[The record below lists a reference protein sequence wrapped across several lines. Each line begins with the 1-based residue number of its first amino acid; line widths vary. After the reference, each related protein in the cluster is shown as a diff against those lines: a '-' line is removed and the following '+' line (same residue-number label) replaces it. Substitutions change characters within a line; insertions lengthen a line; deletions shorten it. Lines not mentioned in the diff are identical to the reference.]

1 MKILY
6 AAPNNS
12 NAKIQLARFLDA
24 MQGSDHQIKL
34 AAYKRSMPKDTNID
48 WCLDAL
54 LNFCQPE
61 TTSLNNDNLVIYFDQ
76 IKSYAPDLIISDLEY
91 FTSFIANELNVP
103 LWQCSSSLINFAMTR
118 REKYDLGLSKY
129 YLYAANMTYE
139 QTQRIVHLIDNSDRN
154 FVYSHFGDAENP
166 PTLQNG
172 FEWIRPYHQIHKEYE
187 PCQHYAAA
195 ALTNSDKNIIGVLKK
210 YADSVVFTDCCAEK
224 YQNVL
229 MKDIAIQ
236 DEYYCNLKN
245 SPIFICQG
253 QTSFLADAFYNGK
266 FSIIYPDYNDAEA
279 VINSQLTKK
288 FGLGRITTYT
298 EDINL
303 FSDYKVNPT
312 YNENIK
318 QLHEKIEEL

>member
-1 MKILY
+1 MRILY
-6 AAPNNS
+6 ASSNNYGS
-12 NAKIQLARFLDA
+12 GIQLARFLEA
-24 MQGSDHQIKL
+24 MQGTAHQIKV
-34 AAYKRSMPKDTNID
+34 AAYKRSSPKNISID
-48 WCLDAL
+48 WSLDAL

-61 TTSLNNDNLVIYFDQ
+61 TLSLNNDNLVIYFEQ

-91 FTSFIANELNVP
+91 FTSAIANELNVP

-129 YLYAANMTYE
+129 YLYAANMAYE

-154 FVYSHFGDAENP
+154 FVYSHFGDAESP

-187 PCQHYAAA
+187 PCQHYAVA
-195 ALTNSDKNIIGVLKK
+195 ALINSNKNIIGVLKK

-279 VINSQLTKK
+279 VINSHLSKK
-288 FGLGRITTYT
+288 FGLGQITTYK
-298 EDINL
+298 EDISSITN
-303 FSDYKVNPT
+303 KIVNPQ
-312 YNENIK
+312 YSEDMK
-318 QLHEKIEEL
+318 QLHEKVAEL

>member
-6 AAPNNS
+6 AASNNS
-12 NAKIQLARFLDA
+12 NAKIQLYRFLGA
-24 MQGSDHQIKL
+24 MSGSNHQIKV
-34 AAYKRSMPKDTNID
+34 AAYKRSSPKDISVD

-91 FTSFIANELNVP
+91 FTSFIANELNVQ

-129 YLYAANMTYE
+129 YYYAANMAYE
-139 QTQRIVHLIDNSDRN
+139 HTQRIVHLIDNSDRN
-154 FVYSHFGDAENP
+154 FVYSHFGDAESP

-172 FEWIRPYHQIHKEYE
+172 FEWIRPYHQIHKEYT
-187 PCQHYAAA
+187 PCQHYAVA
-195 ALTNSDKNIIGVLKK
+195 ALTGSNKKVIDVLKK
-210 YADSVVFTDCCAEK
+210 YTDSVVFMDYCAEK
-224 YQNVL
+224 YENVL
-229 MKDIAIQ
+229 VKDIAIQ

-245 SPIFICQG
+245 SPLFICQG

-279 VINSQLTKK
+279 VTNSHLSTK
-288 FGLGRITTYT
+288 FGLGQITTYK
-298 EDINL
+298 EDISL
-303 FSDYKVNPT
+303 FANNIVNPR
-312 YNENIK
+312 YNEDIK
-318 QLHEKIEEL
+318 WLHEKVAEL